1 MFKIFPDSVGV
12 TGEIGMFVRED
23 EKVFRDARILM
34 EMVPKKQRGGCIF
47 WRMKQKLMWDKL
59 CEARQFLIDSTT
71 DKSQVK
77 LEEGWNGTIDIVQ
90 VTFEN
95 GLIVADAVSDFK
107 EYLLLSDLLILL
119 ETLMTIFTELVNG
132 DYLRVIDYDLN
143 PVPEFQF
150 APKFREL
157 LECKLS

>member
-1 MFKIFPDSVGV
+1 
-12 TGEIGMFVRED
+12 
-23 EKVFRDARILM
+23 
-34 EMVPKKQRGGCIF
+34 
-47 WRMKQKLMWDKL
+47 MWDKL

-150 APKFREL
+150 ALKFREL